1 MKTLVTIGRG
11 GTGKSSFTALMAKAL
26 IEANQAPIL
35 LVDADPDQ
43 NLAEMLGVDL
53 KEAGKSTIADLIV
66 STFIKGGGTTVGVPP
81 TQRIESRIWE
91 NGLYESKN
99 FDFMAVGTK
108 WVEGCYCMPNSAL
121 KGALESLT
129 KTYKY
134 VLIDSPAGLENLN
147 RRITSNV
154 NDVFDILD
162 HSKKSQD
169 HVRRAYKIAK
179 EVDMQFENFYIVG
192 GYRFPA
198 ELGKQAE
205 DDLKFKY
212 LGKIEADDELDEYV
226 LDGKSLL
233 DLSKDNKAYL
243 SVKKILQSLGYLII
257 PESFTQFFGNLAY
270 LYLHRD
276 FCLRNLERFKKTV
289 IQHSR
294 KPLQRFPN

>member
-11 GTGKSSFTALMAKAL
+11 GTGKSSFTALMSKSF
-26 IEANQAPIL
+26 IETNQSPLL

-53 KEAGKSTIADLIV
+53 KEAGKSTIAELLV
-66 STFIKGGGTTVGVPP
+66 NTFIEQGGTTVGIPP
-81 TQRIESRIWE
+81 TERIESRIWE

-99 FDFMAVGTK
+99 FDFLAVGTK

-129 KTYKY
+129 KNYKY
-134 VLIDSPAGLENLN
+134 ILVDSPAGLENLN

-162 HSKKSQD
+162 HSKKSMD
-169 HVRRAYKIAK
+169 HVKRAYKIAK
-179 EVDMQFENFYIVG
+179 EVEMNFENFYLVG

-205 DDLKFKY
+205 NDLKFKY
-212 LGKIEADDELDEYV
+212 LGKIEQDELLDEYV

-233 DLSKDNKAYL
+233 DLPNDNKAYI
-243 SVKKILQSLGYLII
+243 SVKKILKSLGYL
-257 PESFTQFFGNLAY
+257 
-270 LYLHRD
+270 
-276 FCLRNLERFKKTV
+276 
-289 IQHSR
+289 
-294 KPLQRFPN
+294 

>member
-1 MKTLVTIGRG
+1 MKTLVTVGRG
-11 GTGKSSFTALMAKAL
+11 GTGKSSFTALMAKSF
-26 IEANQAPIL
+26 IEAGISPLL

-43 NLAEMLGVDL
+43 NIAEMLGVDL

-66 STFIKGGGTTVGVPP
+66 STFIEQGGTTVGIPP

-99 FDFMAVGTK
+99 FDFLAVGTK

-129 KTYKY
+129 KNYKF
-134 VLIDSPAGLENLN
+134 VLVDSPAGLENLN
-147 RRITSNV
+147 RRITSEV
-154 NDVFDILD
+154 NDIFDILD

-179 EVDMQFENFYIVG
+179 EVDMKFENFYIVG

-205 DDLKFKY
+205 ADLKFKY
-212 LGKIEADDELDEYV
+212 LGKILADDQLDEYV

-233 DLSKDNKAYL
+233 DLPNDNKGYL
-243 SVKKILQSLGYLII
+243 SVKEILNKLGYL
-257 PESFTQFFGNLAY
+257 
-270 LYLHRD
+270 
-276 FCLRNLERFKKTV
+276 
-289 IQHSR
+289 
-294 KPLQRFPN
+294 

>member
-1 MKTLVTIGRG
+1 MKTLVTVGRG
-11 GTGKSSFTALMAKAL
+11 GTGKSSFTALMAKCL
-26 IEANQAPIL
+26 IDAGQSPLL

-66 STFIKGGGTTVGVPP
+66 STFIEQGGTTVGVPP

-99 FDFMAVGTK
+99 FDFLAVGTK

-129 KTYKY
+129 KNYKY
-134 VLIDSPAGLENLN
+134 VLVDSPAGLENLN
-147 RRITSNV
+147 RRITSEV
-154 NDVFDILD
+154 NDIFDILD

-179 EVDMQFENFYIVG
+179 EVDMKFDNFYLVG

-205 DDLKFKY
+205 DELKFKY
-212 LGKIEADDELDEYV
+212 LGKIEADDQLDDFV
-226 LDGKSLL
+226 LNGKSLL
-233 DLSKDNKAYL
+233 DLSSDNKAYL
-243 SVKKILQSLGYLII
+243 SVKAILKTLGYL
-257 PESFTQFFGNLAY
+257 
-270 LYLHRD
+270 
-276 FCLRNLERFKKTV
+276 
-289 IQHSR
+289 
-294 KPLQRFPN
+294 

>member
-1 MKTLVTIGRG
+1 MKTLVTVGRG
-11 GTGKSSFTALMAKAL
+11 GTGKSSFTALMAKCF
-26 IEANQAPIL
+26 IEAGISPLL

-66 STFIKGGGTTVGVPP
+66 STFIEQGGTTIGIPP

-99 FDFMAVGTK
+99 FDFLAVGTK

-129 KTYKY
+129 KNYKF
-134 VLIDSPAGLENLN
+134 VLVDSPAGLENLN
-147 RRITSNV
+147 RRITSQV
-154 NDVFDILD
+154 NDIFDILD

-179 EVDMQFENFYIVG
+179 EVDMKFENFYIVG

-226 LDGKSLL
+226 LSGKSLL
-233 DLSKDNKAYL
+233 DLSKNNKAFL
-243 SVKKILQSLGYLII
+243 SVKNILKSLGYL
-257 PESFTQFFGNLAY
+257 
-270 LYLHRD
+270 
-276 FCLRNLERFKKTV
+276 
-289 IQHSR
+289 
-294 KPLQRFPN
+294 